1 MSAPSAL
8 QEILNDWTLPLPLT
22 LTVAAFALVYLVGW
36 LRIRRT
42 RPREF
47 PRWRLYAFELG
58 MLVLWGAIGS
68 PMDGLADALLSAH
81 MVEHMLLM
89 SVVPPLVLLGA
100 PVVPL
105 LRGLPRWLLRGVAGP
120 LLRLGWLR
128 RTADFAVRPVPAWLA
143 MNITLLAW
151 HVPAAYDFALENEH
165 WHDFEHLCF
174 LVTSLLFWWCLLRPW
189 PARKRRLGWMVLP
202 YLISADFVN
211 TALSAFL
218 AFCGRPVY
226 SYYATQPN
234 IFGVSLVQDQVLGA
248 AIMWIFGSMAFLVP
262 AVLMTFTLL
271 ENRPES
277 ARKETDLPG
286 AQNGSPIVRV

>member
-1 MSAPSAL
+1 MNATSAL

-22 LTVAAFALVYLVGW
+22 FSIAAFALVYLVGW

-42 RPREF
+42 RPQEF
-47 PRWRLYAFELG
+47 PLWRLYSFEFG
-58 MLVLWGAIGS
+58 MLVLWGSIGS

-89 SVVPPLVLLGA
+89 SVVPPLALLGA

-105 LRGLPRWLLRGVAGP
+105 LRGLPRWMLRGVAGP

-128 RTADFAVRPVPAWLA
+128 RAVSFLVRPVPAWLA

-174 LVTSLLFWWCLLRPW
+174 LGTSLLFWWCLLRPW
-189 PARKRRLGWMVLP
+189 PAEKRRLGWMVLP

-218 AFCGRPVY
+218 AFYGRPVY
-226 SYYATQPN
+226 SYYMTHPN
-234 IFGVSLVQDQVLGA
+234 PFGVSLVQDQVLGA
-248 AIMWIFGSMAFLVP
+248 VIMWIFGSMAFLVP
-262 AVLMTFTLL
+262 AVLITFTLL
-271 ENRPES
+271 ESRQE
-277 ARKETDLPG
+277 A
-286 AQNGSPIVRV
+286 VR

>member
-1 MSAPSAL
+1 MNSTSAM

-22 LTVAAFALVYLVGW
+22 LSIAAFALVYLVGW

-42 RPREF
+42 RPVEF
-47 PRWRLYAFELG
+47 PVWRLYCFEFGL
-58 MLVLWGAIGS
+58 LVLWGSIGS

-105 LRGLPRWLLRGVAGP
+105 LRGLPRWMLRRVAGP

-128 RTADFAVRPVPAWLA
+128 AMARFILRPVPAWLA

-174 LVTSLLFWWCLLRPW
+174 LATSLLFWWCLLRPW
-189 PARKRRLGWMVLP
+189 PAKKQQWGWMALP
-202 YLISADFVN
+202 YLVSADFVN
-211 TALSAFL
+211 TGLSAFL

-226 SYYATQPN
+226 SYYVTNPN
-234 IFGVSLVQDQVLGA
+234 PFGVSLLQDQMLGA
-248 AIMWIFGSMAFLVP
+248 VIMWIFGSMVFLIP
-262 AVLMTFTLL
+262 AVLITMELL
-271 ENRPES
+271 EHPPQNR
-277 ARKETDLPG
+277 L
-286 AQNGSPIVRV
+286 